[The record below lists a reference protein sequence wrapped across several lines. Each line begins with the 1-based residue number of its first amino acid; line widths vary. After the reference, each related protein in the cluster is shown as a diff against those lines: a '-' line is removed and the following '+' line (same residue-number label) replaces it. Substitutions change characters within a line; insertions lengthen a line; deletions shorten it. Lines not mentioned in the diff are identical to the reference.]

1 MPGDLHFIA
10 IELEFLG
17 DPYRLA
23 VATAKN
29 FCRFH
34 VGPPYIRQDIQRR
47 NNVKLIQKD
56 AAVAMITGTTYQ
68 NRRKWGLQCDSY
80 A

>member
-34 VGPPYIRQDIQRR
+34 VGSLYIRYDIQQRY
-47 NNVKLIQKD
+47 NVKLIQKD

-68 NRRKWGLQCDSY
+68 KPPQLGSPVR
-80 A
+80 